1 MNNQINELS
10 YQQNE
15 TLDYHSLKNNLYSIY
30 KLCSQNLIQQQNITD
45 INQIKINEII
55 LHIKSSINNLISFQ
69 TQLQNIIIKLEADTR
84 HFLKREFQF
93 NIQKHSLESKV
104 KAYMNMEEEY
114 QELKEK
120 MHYSQGKFLE
130 NDRKDHE
137 ILILKKENSSI
148 KKDITKLEK
157 KNIELEERI
166 NKDQNIIDELKLK
179 NDKLTNII
187 SELKKQNFQNMRSNS
202 SINLN
207 IINNNNINPNKN
219 KKNALFLKQKNAYL
233 NSPKSSFNSE
243 SLNSNFN
250 INYSSNKTKFDYTS
264 KNKEEFNL
272 DNNRNYITNYNKI
285 FNINGNNGYGQKKNR
300 NRSIS
305 MLLDDYD
312 KKENYFWMNNST
324 NKFLS
329 NINGKTINK
338 INQNSLPKYKLSLS
352 NKNESLA
359 NLRNMKDMQKKII
372 RKKWNI
378 KGNNSIFIKRI
389 SQKTIK

>member
-359 NLRNMKDMQKKII
+359 NLRNMKDMPKKII

>member
-1 MNNQINELS
+1 M
-10 YQQNE
+10 
-15 TLDYHSLKNNLYSIY
+15 
-30 KLCSQNLIQQQNITD
+30 
-45 INQIKINEII
+45 
-55 LHIKSSINNLISFQ
+55 
-69 TQLQNIIIKLEADTR
+69 
-84 HFLKREFQF
+84 
-93 NIQKHSLESKV
+93 
-104 KAYMNMEEEY
+104 
-114 QELKEK
+114 
-120 MHYSQGKFLE
+120 
-130 NDRKDHE
+130 
-137 ILILKKENSSI
+137 
-148 KKDITKLEK
+148 
-157 KNIELEERI
+157 
-166 NKDQNIIDELKLK
+166 
-179 NDKLTNII
+179 
-187 SELKKQNFQNMRSNS
+187 
-202 SINLN
+202 
-207 IINNNNINPNKN
+207 
-219 KKNALFLKQKNAYL
+219 

-359 NLRNMKDMQKKII
+359 NLRNMKDMPKKII

>member
-157 KNIELEERI
+157 KNTELEERI

-338 INQNSLPKYKLSLS
+338 INKNSLPKYKLSLS

-359 NLRNMKDMQKKII
+359 NLRNMKDMPKKII

>member
-179 NDKLTNII
+179 NDKLTNIL

-359 NLRNMKDMQKKII
+359 NLRNMKDMPKKII

>member
-30 KLCSQNLIQQQNITD
+30 KLCSQNLILQQNITD

-359 NLRNMKDMQKKII
+359 NLRNMKDMPKKII

>member
-187 SELKKQNFQNMRSNS
+187 SELKNQNFQNMRSNS

-359 NLRNMKDMQKKII
+359 NLRNMKDMPKKII

>member
-329 NINGKTINK
+329 NIKGKTINK

-359 NLRNMKDMQKKII
+359 NLRNMKDMPKKII